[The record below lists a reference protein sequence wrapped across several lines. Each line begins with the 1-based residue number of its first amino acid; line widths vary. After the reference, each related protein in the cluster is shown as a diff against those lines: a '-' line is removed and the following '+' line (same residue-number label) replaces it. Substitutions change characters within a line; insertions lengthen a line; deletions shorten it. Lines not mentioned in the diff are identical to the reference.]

1 MNIKTIPQLYLTL
14 VPNAST
20 INQQIL
26 QRFGDFYDHPNTQRS
41 HFFHGRFENIYI
53 DQTYIPEI
61 LPVLTAAKQAASKI
75 LQKTEEIRCGYWF
88 NLMRP
93 GDQTSLHAHEEDD
106 ELLSAVYYV
115 AVAEHCGDLVLG
127 TPPLA
132 VRIKPLPGM
141 MVFFP
146 PSLPHAVEINV
157 SGQNRLSIAFNF
169 GPAESQLN

>member
-1 MNIKTIPQLYLTL
+1 MKIETLPQIHLALMPDASILNRDLLNI
-14 VPNAST
+14 
-20 INQQIL
+20 
-26 QRFGDFYDHPNTQRS
+26 FGDLYNHPATKRS

-53 DQTYIPEI
+53 HKEHIPAIQPLLTLIEQAAVEI
-61 LPVLTAAKQAASKI
+61 LGTNVGQL
-75 LQKTEEIRCGYWF
+75 RCGYWF

-127 TPPLA
+127 TPPVA
-132 VRIKPLPGM
+132 TRIKPVPGM
-141 MVFFP
+141 AVFFP
-146 PSLPHAVEINV
+146 PSLPHAVEVNA

-169 GPAESQLN
+169 GPNA